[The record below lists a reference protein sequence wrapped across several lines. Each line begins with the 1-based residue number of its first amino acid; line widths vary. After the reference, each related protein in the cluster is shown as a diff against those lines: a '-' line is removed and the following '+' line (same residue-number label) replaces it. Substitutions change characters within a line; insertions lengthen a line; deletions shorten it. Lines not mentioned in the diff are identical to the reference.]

1 MSGKLHSD
9 EVPIDAELVARLV
22 GHRFPEWAHLP
33 ITRVESGGTVNAI
46 YRLGA
51 EMSVRLPLAEW
62 GTEALEREFH
72 WLPRLAPQLPL
83 EIPIPLARGE
93 PSDGYPFPWSVHQWI
108 DGDIALPHHLGDA
121 RQSAIEVAGFIR
133 ALQAIDPADA
143 PHNTHRGFRWQRRI
157 DPLGPPSTLATA
169 WSTPQL

>member
-133 ALQAIDPADA
+133 ALQAMTQRTRRTTPTA
-143 PHNTHRGFRWQRRI
+143 GFRWQRRI